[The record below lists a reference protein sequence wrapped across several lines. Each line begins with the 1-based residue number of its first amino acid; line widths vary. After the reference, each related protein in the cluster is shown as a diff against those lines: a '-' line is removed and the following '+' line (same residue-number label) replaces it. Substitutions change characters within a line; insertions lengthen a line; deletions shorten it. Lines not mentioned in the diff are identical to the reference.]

1 MDLKVPRWILIT
13 IGVVPVIAFFAL
25 LVWGVMR
32 KDANP
37 GSLAV
42 YDSTGEAAVN
52 ARALPAFTL
61 KTFDGGQF
69 ESSSL
74 RGKVVMIDFWASWCP
89 PCKAEAPGLDRV
101 YQAYKAKG
109 VEFVGVAIW
118 DRDADVQEFL
128 ATVGTSFVTG
138 KDPRGELAVE
148 FGLTGIPEKYFI
160 NARGEI
166 VRKFV
171 GPMDE
176 ARLSKVLDEI
186 LAKG

>member
-1 MDLKVPRWILIT
+1 MDIKVPRWIFIT
-13 IGVVPVIAFFAL
+13 IGVAPVIAFFIL
-25 LVWGVMR
+25 LAWGMMR
-32 KDANP
+32 KDVNP

-42 YDSTGEAAVN
+42 YDATGEAAIKMQV
-52 ARALPAFTL
+52 LPAFTL
-61 KTFDGGQF
+61 ETFDGGQF

-74 RGKVVMIDFWASWCP
+74 QGKVAMIDFWASWCP
-89 PCKAEAPGLDRV
+89 PCRVEAPGLDRV
-101 YQAYKAKG
+101 YRAYKAAG

-118 DRDADVQEFL
+118 DRDVDVQNFL

-148 FGLTGIPEKYFI
+148 FGLTGIPEKYFVD
-160 NARGEI
+160 ARGNI

-176 ARLSKVLDEI
+176 VRLSRVLDEI